1 MTGKATTGDRREGV
15 PPEPRKYYTLDI
27 DFKVAGASPMR
38 EWVNQKEQMKGYH
51 SDASKPFRGL
61 RFSEAP
67 RIRFDRKGRRGAFSD
82 ADSTGLPATWLV
94 SDRLKTLLERIDP
107 EALVF
112 QQSEIDYSNFPQ
124 PGPWLLVLLL
134 HANARLHR
142 RSALCYPLS
151 RSNNRW
157 LALIHVSPWALF
169 LQGSFPTSL
178 RSRRYKG
185 GSHAHRAAAVPWL

>member
-15 PPEPRKYYTLDI
+15 SPEPRKYYTLDI

-61 RFSEAP
+61 QFSETP
-67 RIRFDRKGRRGAFSD
+67 RIRSDRKGRRGAFSD

-124 PGPWLLVLLL
+124 PGPGYWFCYFMRTLDCIDEVHSVIRYQDQITDGWL
-134 HANARLHR
+134 
-142 RSALCYPLS
+142 
-151 RSNNRW
+151 
-157 LALIHVSPWALF
+157 
-169 LQGSFPTSL
+169 
-178 RSRRYKG
+178 
-185 GSHAHRAAAVPWL
+185 